1 MLTAK
6 QRQFLKGLAHP
17 LEPVVRVGKA
27 GLTPG
32 IVEETRKSIEAH
44 ELIKVRIDDDDSANR
59 KEIAQELAKQTDA
72 HVAAT
77 IGKLAIL
84 YRRREENPKIKL
96 PKSG

>member
-17 LEPVVRVGKA
+17 LQPIVRVGKA

-44 ELIKVRIDDDDSANR
+44 ELIKV
-59 KEIAQELAKQTDA
+59 
-72 HVAAT
+72 
-77 IGKLAIL
+77 
-84 YRRREENPKIKL
+84 
-96 PKSG
+96 